1 MKKVLV
7 FALIFSFFSFST
19 VMGQKTARKNPSTAE
34 IYSLFQNP
42 PMQYRPMVRW
52 WWNGNKVTAKEV
64 VRELHVLKEA
74 GIGGVEIN
82 PIEFPTHGDQD
93 MGIPALPWLS
103 DEWIDVLKVALDT
116 AKALGMTTDL
126 IVGSGWPYGGEYLPE
141 KDRAQLVVNYTKK
154 IAGPMHLEVS
164 EDALFAMADPKISS
178 PFMGRKME
186 LMRLILVQTPCTDF
200 NSCIEL
206 TANKKD
212 GTYSYD
218 VPAGNYTLAAV
229 VKINGFLKVIDGSLG
244 ANGPVVDHYNSE
256 AVLRYL
262 VRMSSTI
269 EQRMG
274 ALRQYLR
281 AFFTD
286 SMELEGSNWSDDIA
300 AEFKARRGYD
310 VRPYLPFI
318 LYVTGGMGN
327 VSSYAPPIEVSD
339 SLSKIV
345 NRVRY
350 DFETTKAELL
360 SERFLSVYA
369 DWAASLGVKSRAQA
383 YGRGFFPLESSM
395 YMDIPEGES
404 WTTNFLKH
412 RPGEEMSETDYRRG
426 RAYTMID
433 KYVSSAAHLSGK
445 QLVSCEEMTNTY
457 KVFNMTLQE
466 LKLGGDQT
474 VSTGI
479 THSIF
484 HGFNYSPP
492 EIPFP
497 GWIRYG
503 AYYNENN
510 PWWPYFHLYND
521 YKARLYSVLQN
532 CENVA
537 DIAILTPTADMWSS
551 MGMQNEPF
559 PSNINAP
566 YQTLVWEAIV
576 KNGGSCDYV
585 SEKIL
590 RESRMEKGML
600 CYGKRRYHTLF
611 LVNVESISAE
621 TAVQLQCF
629 VACGGRLVCVE
640 TEPFQS
646 LGMHADNAAEDSKV
660 KTCMDTIRQQ
670 YPDRYVFVK
679 KPESDF
685 IGWYRNLQEKYNF
698 SHAMT
703 IADPNPYLMQIH
715 YRTVDGNDVFFIAH
729 THRYQSYTAHLS
741 FAPEIT
747 KGKVMYSW
755 NLETGE
761 RQEVCADLNFGP
773 ASSYLIVFEKKHK
786 VVRPLPKSTFNSSLS
801 WTQLDDWE
809 VELLHCQEP
818 QVRQLHLDK
827 LQDISKLD
835 SAFAGTIVYR
845 CGLSIEKSGRLLL
858 DLGRVE
864 GISECYV
871 NGQKVGLR
879 WYGKHTYEVP
889 ESFVKKGNNKLEI
902 RVITTLGNYMK
913 TLADNP
919 VAQYW
924 TNKWTK
930 NQPICSWG
938 ILGPVLWTIENYRAE

>member
-1 MKKVLV
+1 MKKAVV
-7 FALIFSFFSFST
+7 FAFIVSFFSLSA
-19 VMGQKTARKNPSTAE
+19 VMGQKVEKKNLSTTE

-52 WWNGNKVTAKEV
+52 WWNGDKVTAKEV
-64 VRELHVLKEA
+64 VRELHVLKDA

-82 PIEFPTHGDQD
+82 PIEFPTHGDRD
-93 MGIPALPWLS
+93 MGIPSLEWLS

-116 AKALGMTTDL
+116 AKSLGMTTDL
-126 IVGSGWPYGGEYLPE
+126 IVGSGWPYGGEYLSE
-141 KDRAQLVVNYTKK
+141 NERAQVVVNCTRKLV
-154 IAGPMHLEVS
+154 GPMHLEIS
-164 EDALFAMADPKISS
+164 KDAIFSMADPKVSS

-186 LMRLILVQTPCTDF
+186 LQRLILVKTPCNDF
-200 NSCIEL
+200 NACIDL
-206 TANKKD
+206 TAKEKN
-212 GTYSYD
+212 GTFRYD
-218 VPAGNYTLAAV
+218 VPVGNYTLAAV
-229 VKINGFLKVIDGSLG
+229 VKINGFLKVIDGALG
-244 ANGPVVDHYNSE
+244 ANGPVVDHYNS
-256 AVLRYL
+256 AAILRYL

-274 ALRQYLR
+274 ALRRYLR

-286 SMELEGSNWSDDIA
+286 SMELEGSNWSDDMA

-310 VRPYLPFI
+310 VTPYLPFM
-318 LYVTGGMGN
+318 LYVAEGMGN
-327 VSSYAPPIEVSD
+327 VTSYEPPIEVSD
-339 SLSKIV
+339 SLARIV

-350 DFETTKAELL
+350 DFETTKAELMC
-360 SERFLSVYA
+360 ERFLSVYVHWA
-369 DWAASLGVKSRAQA
+369 DSLGIKARGQA

-404 WTTNFLKH
+404 WTTNYLKH
-412 RPGEEMSETDYRRG
+412 KPGEEMSEIDYRRG
-426 RAYTMID
+426 RAYTMVD
-433 KYVSSAAHLSGK
+433 KYVSSAAHLSGR
-445 QLVSCEEMTNTY
+445 QIVSCEEMTNTY

-484 HGFNYSPP
+484 HGFNYTPP
-492 EIPFP
+492 EVPFP

-521 YKARLYSVLQN
+521 YKARLYTVLQN

-559 PSNINAP
+559 PSAINAP

-590 RESRMEKGML
+590 RDSRMEKGSL
-600 CYGKRRYHTLF
+600 CYGNRRYQTLF
-611 LVNVESISAE
+611 LINVESVSAE
-621 TAVQLQCF
+621 TAAQLQRF
-629 VACGGRLVCVE
+629 AACGGRIVCVE
-640 TEPFQS
+640 TEPYQS
-646 LGMHADNAAEDSKV
+646 LGMHADNAAEDAKV
-660 KTCMDTIRQQ
+660 KACMDAIRQQ
-670 YPDRYVFVK
+670 YPDRYIFVN

-685 IGWYRNLQEKYNF
+685 IGWYRNLQDKYNLP
-698 SHAMT
+698 HAMT
-703 IADPNPYLMQIH
+703 VAEPNPYVMQIH
-715 YRTVDGNDVFFIAH
+715 YRTADGNDVFFIAN
-729 THRYQSYTAHLS
+729 THRYQSYLAHLS

-747 KGKVMYSW
+747 RGKVMYSW

-761 RQEVCADLNFGP
+761 RQEVSSNLNFGP
-773 ASSYLIVFEKKHK
+773 ATSYLLVFEKKQK
-786 VVRPLPKSTFNSSLS
+786 SARPLPKNVSRPSSL
-801 WTQLDDWE
+801 WVQLDDWD
-809 VELLHCQEP
+809 VELRHCREP
-818 QVRQLHLDK
+818 EIRQLHMEQ
-827 LQDISKLD
+827 LQDIRKVD
-835 SAFAGTIVYR
+835 STFAGTIIYR
-845 CGLSIEKSGRLLL
+845 RTVSVEKPGGMLL

-871 NGQKVGLR
+871 NGQKVGLH
-879 WYGKHTYEVP
+879 WYGNHVYDIP
-889 ESFVKKGNNKLEI
+889 ASFVKKGDNVLEI
-902 RVITTLGNYMK
+902 RVITTLGNYVK
-913 TLADNP
+913 TLKDNA

-930 NQPICSWG
+930 NQPIYSHG
-938 ILGPVLWTIENYRAE
+938 MMGPVMLMVEN